1 MQSFVQYRKFR
12 THLERQYERDREKT
26 AAFAQQQHQQQPP
39 GHDDHPRRTASTSS
53 SSSSDA
59 SGSKSSLPSSPSSRD
74 VVAQHPSADDR
85 RDVETGEGGGRGA
98 PSSSAQEELT
108 EAAATE
114 AAPTADAAH
123 LDREPAEE
131 TTPSLNRHPTSR
143 TLEPLGTA
151 LGHALTGISVRSRT
165 SQHPDGRGKIFIV
178 GYEGENDPLD
188 PHNWGYGTR
197 AYATFLVAGIG
208 FVVGVA
214 SSIDAEALRP
224 AAAEFGV
231 SEVVESLATGLYL
244 IGFGAGALFAG
255 PFSETLGRNPVYI
268 VTMTLY
274 MIFIMASGL
283 APNIG
288 AQLAFRFLAGFFGS
302 TPLTCAGG
310 SLSDLWSP
318 MERVFAFPV
327 FANAAF
333 TGPVLGPVMGGFIA
347 QSSAVSWRWVEWTTL
362 IMSGL
367 VLGAV
372 VLFQPETY
380 PPVLLRWKAQHLR
393 RITGDERYVA
403 EVELM
408 GATFGERIKR
418 ALYRPFLLT
427 FTEPIIILVAL
438 YLTVVYIV
446 LFTFLDGYDFI
457 FGEVHGTSQGIT
469 GLCFLGIAVGLFGA
483 SALVPIIYKWAKRDL
498 KKIQEDGRGDR
509 LPPEF
514 RLWYSM
520 LGGSFAIPISLF
532 WLGWTS
538 YPSISIWSPLAA
550 TVLFGYG
557 ILCVFISCY
566 QYIIDSY
573 ELFAVSALASVT
585 LIRYVAAGGM
595 VVVGIPFYQ
604 NLGVHWTCTILGCIS
619 FILAPVPYIFY
630 QYGSRIRSKS
640 RFAGKVRQ

>member
-143 TLEPLGTA
+143 TLEPVGTA

-244 IGFGAGALFAG
+244 IGFGA
-255 PFSETLGRNPVYI
+255 
-268 VTMTLY
+268 
-274 MIFIMASGL
+274 
-283 APNIG
+283 
-288 AQLAFRFLAGFFGS
+288 
-302 TPLTCAGG
+302 
-310 SLSDLWSP
+310 
-318 MERVFAFPV
+318 
-327 FANAAF
+327 
-333 TGPVLGPVMGGFIA
+333 GPVMGGFIA

-566 QYIIDSY
+566 QSDPKQ
-573 ELFAVSALASVT
+573 E
-585 LIRYVAAGGM
+585 
-595 VVVGIPFYQ
+595 
-604 NLGVHWTCTILGCIS
+604 
-619 FILAPVPYIFY
+619 
-630 QYGSRIRSKS
+630 
-640 RFAGKVRQ
+640 